1 MIQLILLNYYIQ
13 LIFIHLIVFLKLK
26 MEIEKFILTD
36 LIQLFYFYLPINLI

>member
-36 LIQLFYFYLPINLI
+36 LIQLFISIYQLI